1 MKVILLQ
8 DVKKL
13 GKKDQIIEVSD
24 GFAANYLFPRKLAV
38 QLTKKSSEVLSNQ
51 QEERRVEDENNRK
64 NALLLKERLKDLTLE
79 IEVKAGKEGKLFG
92 SISPKQIEEMMK
104 EKFNIEIDRRK
115 FVDKAT
121 LDKLGYHHL
130 KIDLYKGVIGEINVY
145 VKEVGK

>member
-13 GKKDQIIEVSD
+13 GKKDQTIEVSD
-24 GFAANYLFPRKLAV
+24 GFAVNYLFPRKLAV

-64 NALLLKERLKDLTLE
+64 NALVLKEKLKDVVLE

-92 SISPKQIEEMMK
+92 SISPKQIEEAMK
-104 EKFNIEIDRRK
+104 EQFNIEIDRRK
-115 FVDKAT
+115 FLDKAT
-121 LDKLGYHHL
+121 LDRLGNHHL
-130 KIDLYKGVIGEINVY
+130 KIDLYKGVIAEINVL
-145 VKEVGK
+145 VKEVSK

>member
-13 GKKDQIIEVSD
+13 GKKDQTIEVSD
-24 GFAANYLFPRKLAV
+24 GFAVNYLFPRKLAV

-64 NALLLKERLKDLTLE
+64 NALVLKEKLKDVVLE

-92 SISPKQIEEMMK
+92 SISPKQIEEAMK
-104 EKFNIEIDRRK
+104 EQFNIEIDRRK
-115 FVDKAT
+115 FLDKAT
-121 LDKLGYHHL
+121 LDRLGNHRL
-130 KIDLYKGVIGEINVY
+130 KIDLYKGVIAEINVL
-145 VKEVGK
+145 VKEVSK

>member
-13 GKKDQIIEVSD
+13 GKKDQIVEVSD
-24 GFAANYLFPRKLAV
+24 GFAANFLFPRKLAV

-51 QEERRVEDENNRK
+51 QEERRTEDENNRK
-64 NALLLKERLKDLTLE
+64 NALLLKEKFKELTLE

-92 SISPKQIEEMMK
+92 SVSPKQIEEEMK
-104 EKFNIEIDRRK
+104 KQFNINIDRRK
-115 FVDKAT
+115 FVDNAT
-121 LDKLGYHHL
+121 LDRLGYHHL
-130 KIDLYKGVIGEINVY
+130 KIDLYKGVIAEINVL